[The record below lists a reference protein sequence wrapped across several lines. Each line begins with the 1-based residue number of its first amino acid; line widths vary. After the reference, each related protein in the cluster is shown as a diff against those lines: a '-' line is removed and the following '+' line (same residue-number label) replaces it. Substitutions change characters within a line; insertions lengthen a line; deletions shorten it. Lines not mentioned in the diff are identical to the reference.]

1 MTHHVQF
8 PPYLSQDKIDVEP
21 HPVDAVERPVLGLKV
36 PGIEHHVLAV
46 VQLILRQKTPLL
58 NGNASRMEKSSTTS
72 SPDLCVCGV
81 LIAHKRIL
89 PIYPGERT
97 FSG

>member
-8 PPYLSQDKIDVEP
+8 PPHLPRGKIDVEP
-21 HPVDAVERPVLGLKV
+21 HPVDASERPVLGLKV

-46 VQLILRQKTPLL
+46 VQLILRQKTLLL
-58 NGNASRMEKSSTTS
+58 NGNVCSMEKLSTTS

-81 LIAHKRIL
+81 QIAHKRIL

>member
-8 PPYLSQDKIDVEP
+8 PPYLPRGKIDVEP

-46 VQLILRQKTPLL
+46 VQLILRQKTLLL
-58 NGNASRMEKSSTTS
+58 NGNASSMEKSS
-72 SPDLCVCGV
+72 
-81 LIAHKRIL
+81 
-89 PIYPGERT
+89 RT
-97 FSG
+97 